1 MTQYRIIVTP
11 DAVDDMVE
19 LRNYIADVL
28 CAPDTALSYIRAV
41 RKEIAALSEMPARYR
56 PVDDE
61 PWHSRGI
68 WKLLVKNSFVYRPNI
83 SRTIRSAPFTSPVSA
98 ELILRIALHICPPLN
113 VSGVCVMSCH
123 SSASLPFHVAIAH
136 SRFLTTQF
144 SLMVYTSLSG
154 CNYNVLTD
162 LL

>member
-11 DAVDDMVE
+11 DASDDLYE
-19 LRNYIADVL
+19 LRSYIADVL

-68 WKLLVKNSFVYRPNI
+68 RKFLVKNSFVYYRIDEAAGTVYILNI
-83 SRTIRSAPFTSPVSA
+83 IYAARDQ
-98 ELILRIALHICPPLN
+98 LRALSEMKL
-113 VSGVCVMSCH
+113 
-123 SSASLPFHVAIAH
+123 
-136 SRFLTTQF
+136 
-144 SLMVYTSLSG
+144 
-154 CNYNVLTD
+154 D
-162 LL
+162 

>member
-1 MTQYRIIVTP
+1 MKQYQIIVTP

-28 CAPDTALSYIRAV
+28 CAPNTALSYIRAV

-68 WKLLVKNSFVYRPNI
+68 RKFLVKNSFVYNEKNKRLFYKQKRILDLFQERGAI
-83 SRTIRSAPFTSPVSA
+83 SKAQHDKS
-98 ELILRIALHICPPLN
+98 LR
-113 VSGVCVMSCH
+113 
-123 SSASLPFHVAIAH
+123 
-136 SRFLTTQF
+136 
-144 SLMVYTSLSG
+144 
-154 CNYNVLTD
+154 D
-162 LL
+162 LKEKMQLG

>member
-11 DAVDDMVE
+11 DASDDLYE
-19 LRNYIADVL
+19 LRSYIADVL

-68 WKLLVKNSFVYRPNI
+68 RKLLVKNSFAYYRIDEAARIVYILNI
-83 SRTIRSAPFTSPVSA
+83 IYAARDQLRALSAMK
-98 ELILRIALHICPPLN
+98 I
-113 VSGVCVMSCH
+113 
-123 SSASLPFHVAIAH
+123 
-136 SRFLTTQF
+136 
-144 SLMVYTSLSG
+144 
-154 CNYNVLTD
+154 D
-162 LL
+162 